1 MGKDRKKYS
10 LRTGWVEEN
19 HGQCSFLEI
28 SNSIERSLL
37 SMNLALD
44 PRLNAAFGGLFST
57 TTWSFGKT
65 LSILSQKLCYFLY
78 LYEVLYFSRRW
89 LLRSNFD
96 ILPLHFFVYVQK
108 RLFLIFWMKGIHC
121 MTSRSWYI
129 IYVLFL

>member
-1 MGKDRKKYS
+1 MGKDLKKYS

-57 TTWSFGKT
+57 TTWSFGENFTNIVQKT
-65 LSILSQKLCYFLY
+65 ML
-78 LYEVLYFSRRW
+78 
-89 LLRSNFD
+89 
-96 ILPLHFFVYVQK
+96 FFV
-108 RLFLIFWMKGIHC
+108 LI
-121 MTSRSWYI
+121 
-129 IYVLFL
+129 